1 MAKKRKVHSSEF
13 KAKVALAAVKEMETV
28 SQLASRHGVH
38 PSQIHQW
45 KRQLVADAS
54 SLFGEAGRPRKS
66 ESDEAVAKVPELYEQ
81 IGRLNMELAWL
92 KKKVGAL
99 E

>member
-1 MAKKRKVHSSEF
+1 MAKKRKVHSGEF

-28 SQLASRHGVH
+28 SQLAGRYGVH

-45 KRQLVADAS
+45 KRQLVSDAN

-66 ESDEAVAKVPELYEQ
+66 EIEATARVPELYEQ
-81 IGRLNMELAWL
+81 IGRLKMELEWL
-92 KKKVGAL
+92 KKKVGAV